1 MQELLR
7 YDLSPA
13 NAISGV
19 IRECGITDVI
29 LGLHERKDISSGF
42 LGRVAEG
49 TIADNTTNVF
59 IYKPAQPLSTVKR
72 HLVVLPPQAE
82 KEAGSSVRWNVWPTW
97 SGTLVP
103 RRCSTPHPPRSI

>member
-59 IYKPAQPLSTVKR
+59 IYKPAQPLSTVI
-72 HLVVLPPQAE
+72 
-82 KEAGSSVRWNVWPTW
+82 W
-97 SGTLVP
+97 
-103 RRCSTPHPPRSI
+103 